1 MRAYRKE
8 STQVITM
15 FMENKNR
22 QTGLFPEPASEEKT
36 DADIKRKTRLIKQLK
51 HDALIKTAGFAA
63 GLIFTF
69 SLIFG
74 IALAPT
80 NDMFPSVHE
89 GDLIIFYRPG
99 RIINTDIVLYEVPGA
114 GMQIGRIEGV
124 QGETIG
130 KTDGGMLTVNGNI
143 LPVQKRQGLYDETYA
158 GEKDLTGEIGAE
170 EYLILGDSR
179 ETAQDS
185 RHFGLVRRKSIKG
198 KVFTIVRRRPL

>member
-22 QTGLFPEPASEEKT
+22 QTELFPEAASEEKT

-80 NDMFPSVHE
+80 
-89 GDLIIFYRPG
+89 
-99 RIINTDIVLYEVPGA
+99 
-114 GMQIGRIEGV
+114 
-124 QGETIG
+124 
-130 KTDGGMLTVNGNI
+130 
-143 LPVQKRQGLYDETYA
+143 
-158 GEKDLTGEIGAE
+158 
-170 EYLILGDSR
+170 
-179 ETAQDS
+179 
-185 RHFGLVRRKSIKG
+185 
-198 KVFTIVRRRPL
+198 